1 MAQTS
6 FFGNFLDKF
15 KLADEKKE
23 ERIQSNQ
30 IATDRDD
37 GAVEVEDAF
46 SQYLLNIDWSYN
58 SQAEL
63 IETYRDIANYSM
75 VDYAIEDIVNEMVS
89 FSEHENAVELDLK
102 DLEEDLSENIR
113 SKVYEKW
120 DKITN
125 IMDLNSSIHKKAR
138 QFYIDG
144 RLSYQKVIDKNKPK
158 DGLLDIIDLDTRY
171 VSKVRNVQYD
181 KDTRT
186 INNIEEYFVYDD
198 KIQTT
203 RSQASQ
209 SNNSLQT
216 KNQSKYKEAL
226 RLDPNLL
233 TYVTSGISDQR
244 TGMAISWLHKA
255 VTPANQLRMME
266 NSLVIYRIT
275 RAPERRIFYVDVAN
289 LPKTKAEQYVRHLK
303 NMYRNKMSFDPDSG
317 TFKDRRHLQT
327 MQEDYWLPRNSKG
340 RGTEVSTLPGGCFAM
355 DTKVS
360 LLDGRERSIAEIR
373 DEMETGKELWTY
385 SVNPE
390 TGKVAAGL
398 ISWAGVTQKS
408 AEVMKLTLDNG
419 EEIICTPDHKFP
431 VYGKGFVRA
440 DELLENES
448 MMPLYRKNEQIS
460 KTKKLD
466 YEQYFDNESKKW
478 VYTHRMVANEL
489 KGSEVK
495 NFVYES
501 NDDGV
506 YDVRHHVDFDRYN
519 NDPSNLVFMGWND
532 HQKLHTDNG
541 FSRESIL
548 LGTQAAKQ
556 RLIDMKECDTELY
569 EDHCSKIAERTKDM
583 WSNLSEADK
592 NEITQKMSKSVKLYI
607 ESLNDVNRDIRN
619 ENSRINAVKA
629 NVAFVEKMATDPE
642 FNEWFRIR
650 QSAGWTDELR
660 LERSQQ
666 MSQTNKDIIWGKN
679 GEASRSRHKKQQK
692 VAYSYNILNFIID
705 CVKGKTTHQVT
716 ALDVTQM
723 LNENESILNELIEVN
738 SEKSIPNWEGK
749 FTPNMVKNLPSDFGY
764 DSWSDFRKKV
774 SLHNHRVVKIEK
786 LADKIEV
793 GTLTIDKDEKH
804 HDYHTFALS
813 CGIFTKNSNLGDIED
828 VQYFQKEL
836 YKALNVPVSRLEPEN
851 SIMGGRGAEI
861 TRDELKFSKFVSKI
875 RKRFNIAFLDL
886 LKTELILSK
895 VMTIQEWDKIK
906 NKIDFVYAQDMQLE
920 EMRSSELMRD
930 RLDLVQL
937 YEPYVGKYVSNKY
950 IREMV
955 LKQTEQDIGNM
966 DKEIKEEQSNSQYK
980 EPDPGF

>member
-120 DKITN
+120 DKINN

-340 RGTEVSTLPGGCFAM
+340 RGTEVSTLPGG
-355 DTKVS
+355 
-360 LLDGRERSIAEIR
+360 
-373 DEMETGKELWTY
+373 
-385 SVNPE
+385 
-390 TGKVAAGL
+390 
-398 ISWAGVTQKS
+398 Q
-408 AEVMKLTLDNG
+408 
-419 EEIICTPDHKFP
+419 
-431 VYGKGFVRA
+431 
-440 DELLENES
+440 
-448 MMPLYRKNEQIS
+448 
-460 KTKKLD
+460 
-466 YEQYFDNESKKW
+466 
-478 VYTHRMVANEL
+478 
-489 KGSEVK
+489 
-495 NFVYES
+495 
-501 NDDGV
+501 
-506 YDVRHHVDFDRYN
+506 
-519 NDPSNLVFMGWND
+519 
-532 HQKLHTDNG
+532 
-541 FSRESIL
+541 
-548 LGTQAAKQ
+548 
-556 RLIDMKECDTELY
+556 
-569 EDHCSKIAERTKDM
+569 
-583 WSNLSEADK
+583 
-592 NEITQKMSKSVKLYI
+592 
-607 ESLNDVNRDIRN
+607 
-619 ENSRINAVKA
+619 
-629 NVAFVEKMATDPE
+629 
-642 FNEWFRIR
+642 
-650 QSAGWTDELR
+650 
-660 LERSQQ
+660 
-666 MSQTNKDIIWGKN
+666 
-679 GEASRSRHKKQQK
+679 
-692 VAYSYNILNFIID
+692 
-705 CVKGKTTHQVT
+705 
-716 ALDVTQM
+716 
-723 LNENESILNELIEVN
+723 
-738 SEKSIPNWEGK
+738 
-749 FTPNMVKNLPSDFGY
+749 
-764 DSWSDFRKKV
+764 
-774 SLHNHRVVKIEK
+774 
-786 LADKIEV
+786 
-793 GTLTIDKDEKH
+793 
-804 HDYHTFALS
+804 
-813 CGIFTKNSNLGDIED
+813 NLGDIED

-955 LKQTEQDIGNM
+955 LKQTEQDIGDM